1 MEGREVYMSISGMK
15 LMNAARIETIG
26 EWLTVKLINRYQRN
40 MVLQELSQKQM
51 ENSEITTIEP
61 RNKK

>member
-1 MEGREVYMSISGMK
+1 MEGREVYMSICGMK